1 MSNSRAVVAKIL
13 CSLLN
18 DRGSLNTLLSNHK
31 DHPEF
36 SLIQESSYGCCRWYF
51 ALETLL
57 GQLLNKPLKKQD
69 LDIKCLMIC
78 ALYQLR
84 ELEVAEYAVINESVS
99 AVMIFKKP
107 WAKGLV
113 NAVLRGYQR
122 KKDELEKALT
132 ASKSNGDLAFPKWLD
147 SEISRQWP
155 EQALSVFQNS
165 NQRPPMTLRVNLA
178 RNSREQYLESLA
190 QAGIVATAGA
200 WTDSAVYLDKPAP
213 VTDLPGFTEGMVS
226 VQDEASQLVPNLL
239 QLEPGQ
245 LVLDACAAPGGK
257 SCHILESE
265 GLLTCMTSID
275 ISQSKLDRIRENLER
290 LGLESNLVAAD
301 AGELEA
307 WWDGTYFDRILL
319 DAPCSATGVIRRH
332 PDIKL
337 LRKPEQVKSLAE
349 IQSGLLTKLWTCLKP
364 GGLLLYTTCSLLRQE
379 NEETIRRFLDST
391 DSAKYEAIAAE
402 WGVECAFGRQLL
414 PGTSSGPDGFFYAV
428 LRKEFA

>member
-1 MSNSRAVVAKIL
+1 MSNSRAIVAKIL

-18 DRGSLNTLLSNHK
+18 DRGSLHTLLGNHK
-31 DHPEF
+31 DNPEF

-99 AVMIFKKP
+99 AVQIFKKP

-132 ASKSNGDLAFPKWLD
+132 ASQPNGGLAFPKWLD

-155 EQALSVFQNS
+155 EQALSVFHNS
-165 NQRPPMTLRVNLA
+165 NQRPPMTLRVNLT

-190 QAGIVATAGA
+190 QAGVGATAGDL
-200 WTDSAVYLDKPAP
+200 TDSALYLDNPAP
-213 VTDLPGFTEGMVS
+213 VTDLPGFAEGLVS

-239 QLEPGQ
+239 RLEPGQ
-245 LVLDACAAPGGK
+245 HVLDACAAPGGK
-257 SCHILESE
+257 SSHMLESE
-265 GLLTCMTSID
+265 GSLTRLTSID

-301 AGELEA
+301 AGELEV
-307 WWDGTYFDRILL
+307 WWDGTHFDRILL

-337 LRKPEQVKSLAE
+337 LRRPDQVKSLAK
-349 IQSGLLTKLWTCLKP
+349 IQSSLLTKLWTCLKP

-391 DSAKYEAIAAE
+391 DSAKYEAIAAD